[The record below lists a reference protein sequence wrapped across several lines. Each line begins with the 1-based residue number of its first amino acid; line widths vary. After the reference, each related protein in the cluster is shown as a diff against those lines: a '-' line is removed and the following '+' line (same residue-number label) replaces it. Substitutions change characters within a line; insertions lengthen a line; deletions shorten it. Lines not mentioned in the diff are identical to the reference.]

1 MRDVRIISIIPLLLL
16 LCSPV
21 AKAQENASGS
31 QAVHEFCDAGVLNP
45 SSTEVWAMMK
55 YGESFSSNLN
65 QGTLSLDIPFY
76 TYSDEDFTIP
86 ISLSYHADG
95 YRPNIQSGP
104 EGLGWSLSAS
114 GAITREV
121 RGIPDE
127 EGWTSTDMYS
137 FSHRNTGY
145 RIMNPKQVTVHGWA
159 SLYDTTYVATLV
171 PGVSHSIDDEYFED
185 FCYIGKAGCEYLP
198 IWSWDDSTNFSGGSN
213 HIVPSY
219 ESSPD
224 IFHFSFLG
232 RSGSFVLMPAGEVR
246 VFGTDDSPLNYTVT
260 ATLSRSGI
268 TAFTIRTE
276 DNMTY
281 EFGPAGI
288 ERSESYNMN
297 GTTEN
302 LSLSSTWRLTAIE
315 APNGR
320 RVVFEYNEGCLSTTM
335 TPTVIMD
342 NYYTTDRSGDPSLPE
357 DHDYITDRSFSQNV
371 QTVSLVHSLLLTKIL
386 VPGRAEILFSY
397 GFKVPESGADNA
409 KKLERIEV
417 RSLRDGTTIKEA
429 TLSYR
434 PSGSN
439 SGAYPSSG
447 TGVTFLSSITVPGEG
462 VYSMHYIDED
472 SAFPSLGTYSID
484 WMGFFNGRTNPTTAD
499 NFCPTLTILRRG
511 LRTWDLNMRLPDHGS
526 AEMGMLSSISY
537 PTGGSSTFQYG
548 PNRYS
553 EDLAHPRN
561 IVSDETGYGVRIER
575 IENRDAD
582 GLVKDIRTYDY
593 VLEDGRSSGKQLWR
607 PLLYTKYKAEVT
619 FGFKEINRETL
630 SSSDAFPYSRGAFM
644 EYSRV
649 LEKRTGPFE
658 NGEMSITEYLYRSFA
673 DPACKDETYGWMTTY
688 GFDNLPTAGWM
699 YNTSEEP
706 PLNSILRTELT
717 TYLQS
722 RIGGQLIS
730 RTEYSN
736 DLYHP
741 VRKTAYVYGTYMPRE
756 DFITSDVCF
765 GALGQYRLS
774 MQEWWRQG
782 TTVTEYDTE
791 GNSIVSRYNSST
803 LDQDYRIASTTS
815 VGSAGD
821 TLVNYYSYL
830 PECPSLITEM
840 TVIDRDGTDSGV
852 VVEGVRRTYVQSED
866 HPLLFLPRSISVA
879 DCGGQYYS
887 SNLLYRLESRCN
899 LYSDNGLPLEIT
911 DKSGMKTSLVWEYGG
926 QYLAMKIE
934 GISYDSLTDYVPGV
948 VAGYVAGSLPAA
960 TDAAVRAIP
969 GVLVTT
975 WSHAPL
981 VGITAVK
988 DPSGRT
994 VHYDYDSYGRLTGIR
1009 NDDGEMLSSYEY
1021 HILTDNNAQ

>member
-1 MRDVRIISIIPLLLL
+1 MKFIDFLFSLSAFLTASLFASSAQDN
-16 LCSPV
+16 SP
-21 AKAQENASGS
+21 GS
-31 QAVHEFCDAGVLNP
+31 QALHELCDAGVLNP
-45 SSTEVWAMMK
+45 SSPEVWAMMK

-76 TYSDEDFTIP
+76 TYSDEDFTLP

-137 FSHRNTGY
+137 FRHKSAGY
-145 RIMNPKQVTVHGWA
+145 EITNPQQVTVHGWA
-159 SLYDTTYVATLV
+159 SLYDTTYVYALAPEASHTL
-171 PGVSHSIDDEYFED
+171 GEDYFED

-198 IWSWDDSTNFSGGSN
+198 IWSWDDRTNISGDTSCPVLSFEGM
-213 HIVPSY
+213 
-219 ESSPD
+219 PD

-232 RSGSFVLMPAGEVR
+232 RSGSFVLMPGGEVR
-246 VFGTDDSPLNYTVT
+246 VFGTEDSPLNYAISASLT
-260 ATLSRSGI
+260 RSGI

-276 DNMTY
+276 DNFTY

-320 RVVFEYNEGCLSTTM
+320 RLSFEYNDCYSSTTE
-335 TPTVIMD
+335 TPTVCID
-342 NYYTTDRSGDPSLPE
+342 NYSTTDRSGDPFLPE
-357 DHDYITDRSFSQNV
+357 DHDFISDKSYSQNV
-371 QTVSLVHSLLLTKIL
+371 PTVSLVSSLLLTRIHI
-386 VPGRAEILFSY
+386 PGRAEILFSY
-397 GFKVPESGADNA
+397 GFKVPEMGANNA

-417 RSLRDGTTIKEA
+417 CSLRDGRTVKEA

-434 PSGSN
+434 LSGSN

-447 TGVTFLSSITVPGEG
+447 NGVTFLSSVTIPGDG

-472 SAFPSLGTYSID
+472 SSFPSLDTYSID
-484 WMGFFNGRTNPTTAD
+484 WMGFFNGKTITQGVQ
-499 NFCPTLTILRRG
+499 NFCPSLATLRTG
-511 LRTWDLNMRLPDHGS
+511 LRTWNTNMRLPDPAS
-526 AEMGMLSSISY
+526 AEMGMLSSLSY
-537 PTGGSSTFQYG
+537 PTGGSSAFYYG
-548 PNRYS
+548 PNRYG
-553 EDLAHPRN
+553 EDLAYPRT
-561 IVSDETGYGVRIER
+561 IASDETGYGVRIER
-575 IENRDAD
+575 IENRNAD
-582 GLVKDIRTYDY
+582 GLLKDIRTYEY
-593 VLEDGRSSGKQLWR
+593 VLEDGRSSGRQLWR
-607 PLLYTKYKAEVT
+607 PLLYTKYNATVT
-619 FGFKEINRETL
+619 SGFLEIERETL

-649 LEKRTGPFE
+649 LEKHTGPFE
-658 NGEMSITEYLYRSFA
+658 DGEMSITEYLYRSFN
-673 DPACKDETYGWMTTY
+673 DPACKDETGGWTTTY
-688 GFDNLPTAGWM
+688 GFDNMPSEAWQYYTTDEPTFNPVSRA
-699 YNTSEEP
+699 
-706 PLNSILRTELT
+706 ELST
-717 TYLQS
+717 FLQS
-722 RIGGQLIS
+722 RLGGQLIS

-741 VRKTAYVYGTYMPRE
+741 VKKTAFVYGTYMPNE
-756 DFITSDVCF
+756 DFITSDVSF

-782 TTVTEYDTE
+782 TTVTEYDLEANEITT
-791 GNSIVSRYNSST
+791 SRSSSS
-803 LDQDYRIASTTS
+803 LDTNYRI
-815 VGSAGD
+815 GSASSIGSVGD
-821 TLVNYYSYL
+821 TLVTLYSYL
-830 PECPSLITEM
+830 PECPAFITEM
-840 TVIDRDGTDSGV
+840 TVIDMDGSDDGV

-866 HPLLFLPRSISVA
+866 HPLLFLPTAVDVA
-879 DCGGQYYS
+879 DIGGEYTGGS
-887 SNLLYRLESRCN
+887 MTYRRVSVCN

-911 DKSGMKTSLVWEYGG
+911 DKAGKKSCFVWEYGG
-926 QYLAMKIE
+926 EHLAMKIE
-934 GISYDSLTDYVPGV
+934 GISYDSLTDYVPGL
-948 VAGYVAGSLPAA
+948 VAGYVAGSLPAS
-960 TDAAVRAIP
+960 TDAAVRAVP

-975 WSHAPL
+975 WSHTPL
-981 VGITAVK
+981 VGITAMK